1 MYKALYRQ
9 ERPETFKDV
18 IGQEHIIRILENQ
31 IKTNKVGH
39 AYLFCGTRGTGK
51 TTIARLL
58 AKGVNCLHEN
68 PEARPC
74 GSCAHCKAISEGT
87 FVDVIE
93 MDAASNRGITD
104 VREIKESVKYP
115 PAVGRKKVYIIDEVH
130 MLTTPAFNALLK
142 TLEEPPE
149 NIIFILATT
158 DPEQLPQTILSR
170 CQRMDFRRLG
180 HSMLAEYYSKICESR
195 GVELRTEAAD
205 IIATNADGSVRDGLS
220 LLEQS
225 LASGEKIITEDIVNL
240 YGGAVS
246 QNFLINLT
254 NYAFQGDVAGGIVSI
269 NSQIEAGKESGQI
282 LKDWIRHFRNLMVAK
297 VVDNPSA
304 VINLSSE
311 SVGKIVES
319 CKGIPYEKI
328 CDSLKILAEMDKDG
342 RASAQPRIFLD
353 LALMKL
359 SSLFNEKKGVN
370 SERTDSLAD
379 REAVMRL
386 SPTDTM
392 RNESI
397 QQFANSD
404 ENQQL
409 PNYETKQQAS
419 PRQTKQLPNHEVRQ
433 QFSSSEANQQL
444 TNREVRQQF
453 SSIEA
458 KQQPNYEAKQQ
469 FLDNGVKQQSQIDDN
484 AEKTVESETGKEI
497 SRENVRQ
504 NVRQQKNDNVDSFE
518 GFEGSE
524 NKDDV
529 WATICEMVVK
539 ERPSIG
545 TLNRRAKIS
554 NISQNTITIEA
565 ENEMTAKRLEDGMQI
580 ISEAATVVLGRP
592 IRGQIA
598 IQGKENKLAN
608 SDDETIQKLKELL
621 GDIPIKMQ

>member
-9 ERPETFKDV
+9 ERPETFQDV

-31 IKTNKVGH
+31 IKTDKVGH

-68 PEARPC
+68 SEARPC
-74 GSCAHCKAISEGT
+74 GSCAHCQAISEGT

-170 CQRMDFRRLG
+170 CQRMDFKRLS
-180 HSMLAEYYSKICESR
+180 HAMLVEYYSKICESR
-195 GVELRTEAAD
+195 GIELKKGAAD
-205 IIATNADGSVRDGLS
+205 IIATSADGSVRDGLS
-220 LLEQS
+220 ILEQS
-225 LASGEKIITEDIVNL
+225 LASGEKVITEDIVNL

-246 QNFLINLT
+246 QKFLIDLT
-254 NYAFQGDVAGGIVSI
+254 NCVLKGDVAGGIVSI
-269 NSQIEAGKESGQI
+269 NSQIEDGKESGQI

-297 VVDNPSA
+297 VVDNPST

-319 CKGIPYEKI
+319 CKGLPYEKI
-328 CDSLKILAEMDKDG
+328 CDGLKILAEADKDSRG
-342 RASAQPRIFLD
+342 SAQPRIFLD

-359 SSLFNEKKGVN
+359 SSLFNEKKIVN
-370 SERTDSLAD
+370 PGGSDSL
-379 REAVMRL
+379 EARQGVMRL
-386 SPTDTM
+386 SPADTISS
-392 RNESI
+392 ES
-397 QQFANSD
+397 
-404 ENQQL
+404 
-409 PNYETKQQAS
+409 
-419 PRQTKQLPNHEVRQ
+419 RQ
-433 QFSSSEANQQL
+433 QFSKNETKEQQPDSAEKQQL
-444 TNREVRQQF
+444 
-453 SSIEA
+453 
-458 KQQPNYEAKQQ
+458 P
-469 FLDNGVKQQSQIDDN
+469 IDDEV
-484 AEKTVESETGKEI
+484 EKSVESE
-497 SRENVRQ
+497 SNREASSEKAEK
-504 NVRQQKNDNVDSFE
+504 QKNDNLDSTE
-518 GFEGSE
+518 EMEDAE
-524 NKDDV
+524 NMDDV
-529 WATICEMVVK
+529 WASICEMVVK

-545 TLNRRAKIS
+545 TLKQRAKIN

-565 ENEMTAKRLEDGMQI
+565 ENEITAKRLEDGMQI

-598 IQGKENKLAN
+598 IQGRENKLAN
-608 SDDETIQKLKELL
+608 SDDDTIQRLKELL

>member
-9 ERPETFKDV
+9 ERPETFQDV

-31 IKTNKVGH
+31 IKTDKVGH

-68 PEARPC
+68 AEARPC
-74 GSCAHCKAISEGT
+74 GSCAHCQAISEGT

-170 CQRMDFRRLG
+170 CQRMDFKRLS
-180 HSMLAEYYSKICESR
+180 HAMLADYFAKICESR
-195 GVELRTEAAD
+195 GVELRPEAAD
-205 IIATNADGSVRDGLS
+205 IIATSADGSVRDGLS

-225 LASGEKIITEDIVNL
+225 LASGEKVITEDIVNL

-246 QNFLINLT
+246 QKFLIDLT
-254 NYAFQGDVAGGIVSI
+254 NCVLKGDVAGGIVSI
-269 NSQIEAGKESGQI
+269 NSQIEDGKESGQI

-297 VVDNPSA
+297 VVDNPST

-319 CKGIPYEKI
+319 CKGLPYENI
-328 CDSLKILAEMDKDG
+328 CDGLKILAEADKDS
-342 RASAQPRIFLD
+342 RSSAQPRIFLD

-359 SSLFNEKKGVN
+359 SSLFNEKKIVN
-370 SERTDSLAD
+370 PGGSDSL
-379 REAVMRL
+379 EARQGVMRL
-386 SPTDTM
+386 SPTDTISS
-392 RNESI
+392 ES
-397 QQFANSD
+397 
-404 ENQQL
+404 
-409 PNYETKQQAS
+409 
-419 PRQTKQLPNHEVRQ
+419 RQ
-433 QFSSSEANQQL
+433 QFSKTETKEQQAD
-444 TNREVRQQF
+444 
-453 SSIEA
+453 SAA
-458 KQQPNYEAKQQ
+458 KQQSP
-469 FLDNGVKQQSQIDDN
+469 IDDEI
-484 AEKTVESETGKEI
+484 EKSVESE
-497 SRENVRQ
+497 SNREASSEKAEK
-504 NVRQQKNDNVDSFE
+504 QKNDNLDSTE
-518 GFEGSE
+518 EMEDAE
-524 NKDDV
+524 NMDDV

-545 TLNRRAKIS
+545 TLKQRAKIN

-598 IQGKENKLAN
+598 VKGKENKLAN

>member
-9 ERPETFKDV
+9 ERPETFQDV
-18 IGQEHIIRILENQ
+18 IGQEHIIRVLENQ

-58 AKGVNCLHEN
+58 AKGVNCLNEN
-68 PEARPC
+68 PEVRPC
-74 GSCAHCKAISEGT
+74 GSCINCQAISDGT

-104 VREIKESVKYP
+104 IREIKESVKYP

-180 HSMLAEYYSKICESR
+180 HSMLVDYYSKICASK
-195 GVELRTEAAD
+195 GIELKAGAAD
-205 IIATNADGSVRDGLS
+205 IIASNADGSVRDGLS

-225 LASGEKIITEDIVNL
+225 LASGEKVITEDIVNL
-240 YGGAVS
+240 YGGTVS
-246 QNFLINLT
+246 QDFLINLT
-254 NYAFQGDVAGGIVSI
+254 NCVLQGDVAEAIISI
-269 NSQIEAGKESGQI
+269 NSQIENGKESGQI

-297 VVDNPSA
+297 VVDNPA
-304 VINLSSE
+304 TVINLSAE
-311 SVGKIVES
+311 SVNKIVES
-319 CKGIPYEKI
+319 CKSMSYEKI
-328 CDSLKILAEMDKDG
+328 CDGLKILAETDKDSRG
-342 RASAQPRIFLD
+342 SAQPRVFVD

-359 SSLFNEKKGVN
+359 SSLFNEKKIVN
-370 SERTDSLAD
+370 PGGSDSL
-379 REAVMRL
+379 EARQGVMRL
-386 SPTDTM
+386 SPADTISS
-392 RNESI
+392 ES
-397 QQFANSD
+397 
-404 ENQQL
+404 
-409 PNYETKQQAS
+409 
-419 PRQTKQLPNHEVRQ
+419 RQ
-433 QFSSSEANQQL
+433 QFSKTETKEQQAD
-444 TNREVRQQF
+444 
-453 SSIEA
+453 SAA
-458 KQQPNYEAKQQ
+458 KQQSP
-469 FLDNGVKQQSQIDDN
+469 IDDET
-484 AEKTVESETGKEI
+484 EKSVESE
-497 SRENVRQ
+497 SNREASSEKAEK
-504 NVRQQKNDNVDSFE
+504 QKNDNLDSTE
-518 GFEGSE
+518 EMEDAE
-524 NKDDV
+524 NMDDV
-529 WATICEMVVK
+529 WASICEMVVK

-545 TLNRRAKIS
+545 TLKQRAKIN

-565 ENEMTAKRLEDGMQI
+565 ENEITAKRLEDGMQI

-608 SDDETIQKLKELL
+608 SDDDTIQRLKELL

>member
-74 GSCAHCKAISEGT
+74 GSCAHCQAISEGT

-180 HSMLAEYYSKICESR
+180 HAMLADYYTKICESR
-195 GVELRTEAAD
+195 GIELRQEAAD

-254 NYAFQGDVAGGIVSI
+254 NCALQGDVAGGIVSI
-269 NSQIEAGKESGQI
+269 NSQIEAGKESNQI

-297 VVDNPSA
+297 VVDNPCS

-311 SVGKIVES
+311 SIEKIVES
-319 CKGIPYEKI
+319 SKDIPYEKI
-328 CDSLKILAEMDKDG
+328 CDGLKILAEADKDSSN
-342 RASAQPRIFLD
+342 SAQPRIFLD

-359 SSLFNEKKGVN
+359 SSLFNEKKIVN
-370 SERTDSLAD
+370 SGRSASS
-379 REAVMRL
+379 EARQGVMRL
-386 SPTDTM
+386 SPADTISS
-392 RNESI
+392 ES
-397 QQFANSD
+397 
-404 ENQQL
+404 
-409 PNYETKQQAS
+409 
-419 PRQTKQLPNHEVRQ
+419 RQ
-433 QFSSSEANQQL
+433 QFSKTE
-444 TNREVRQQF
+444 TKE
-453 SSIEA
+453 
-458 KQQPNYEAKQQ
+458 QQPDSAE
-469 FLDNGVKQQSQIDDN
+469 KQQSQIDDN

-504 NVRQQKNDNVDSFE
+504 NVIQQKNDNVDSCE
-518 GFEGSE
+518 EFEGSE

-545 TLNRRAKIS
+545 TLKQRAKIS

>member
-9 ERPETFKDV
+9 ERPETFQDV

-31 IKTNKVGH
+31 IKTDKVGH

-68 PEARPC
+68 AEARPC
-74 GSCAHCKAISEGT
+74 GSCAHCQAISEGT

-170 CQRMDFRRLG
+170 CQRMDFKRLS
-180 HSMLAEYYSKICESR
+180 HAMLVEYYSKICESR
-195 GVELRTEAAD
+195 GIELKKGAAD
-205 IIATNADGSVRDGLS
+205 IIATSADGSVRDGLS
-220 LLEQS
+220 ILEQS
-225 LASGEKIITEDIVNL
+225 LASGEKVITEDIVNL

-246 QNFLINLT
+246 QKFLIDLT
-254 NYAFQGDVAGGIVSI
+254 NCVLKGDVAGGIVSI
-269 NSQIEAGKESGQI
+269 NSQIEDGKESGQI

-297 VVDNPSA
+297 VVDNPST

-319 CKGIPYEKI
+319 CKGLPYEKI
-328 CDSLKILAEMDKDG
+328 CDGLKILAEADKDS
-342 RASAQPRIFLD
+342 RSSAQPRIFLD

-359 SSLFNEKKGVN
+359 SSLFNEKKIVN
-370 SERTDSLAD
+370 PGGSDSL
-379 REAVMRL
+379 EARQGVMRL
-386 SPTDTM
+386 SPADTISS
-392 RNESI
+392 ES
-397 QQFANSD
+397 
-404 ENQQL
+404 
-409 PNYETKQQAS
+409 
-419 PRQTKQLPNHEVRQ
+419 RQ
-433 QFSSSEANQQL
+433 QFSKTE
-444 TNREVRQQF
+444 TKE
-453 SSIEA
+453 
-458 KQQPNYEAKQQ
+458 QQPDSAE
-469 FLDNGVKQQSQIDDN
+469 KQQSPIDDEV
-484 AEKTVESETGKEI
+484 EKSVESE
-497 SRENVRQ
+497 SNREASSEKAEK
-504 NVRQQKNDNVDSFE
+504 QKNDNLDSTE
-518 GFEGSE
+518 EMEDAE
-524 NKDDV
+524 NMDDV
-529 WATICEMVVK
+529 WASICEMVVK

-545 TLNRRAKIS
+545 TLKQRAKIN

-565 ENEMTAKRLEDGMQI
+565 ENEITAKRLEDGMQI

-608 SDDETIQKLKELL
+608 SDDDTIQRLKELL

>member
-31 IKTNKVGH
+31 IKTDKVGH

-68 PEARPC
+68 SEARPC
-74 GSCAHCKAISEGT
+74 GSCAHCQAISEGT

-170 CQRMDFRRLG
+170 CQRMDFKRLS
-180 HSMLAEYYSKICESR
+180 HAMLVKYYSKICESR
-195 GVELRTEAAD
+195 GIELKKGAAD

-220 LLEQS
+220 ILEQS
-225 LASGEKIITEDIVNL
+225 LASGEKVITEDIVNL

-246 QNFLINLT
+246 QKFLIDLT
-254 NYAFQGDVAGGIVSI
+254 NCVLKGDVAGGIVSI
-269 NSQIEAGKESGQI
+269 NSQIEDGKESGQI

-297 VVDNPSA
+297 VVDNPST
-304 VINLSSE
+304 VIDLSSE
-311 SVGKIVES
+311 SVDKIVES
-319 CKGIPYEKI
+319 CKNIPYENI
-328 CDSLKILAEMDKDG
+328 CDGLKILAEADKDS
-342 RASAQPRIFLD
+342 RSSAQPRIFLD

-359 SSLFNEKKGVN
+359 SSLFNEKKIVN
-370 SERTDSLAD
+370 PGGSDSLET
-379 REAVMRL
+379 RQGVMRL
-386 SPTDTM
+386 SSTDTISS
-392 RNESI
+392 ES
-397 QQFANSD
+397 
-404 ENQQL
+404 
-409 PNYETKQQAS
+409 
-419 PRQTKQLPNHEVRQ
+419 RQ
-433 QFSSSEANQQL
+433 QFSKTETKEQQAD
-444 TNREVRQQF
+444 
-453 SSIEA
+453 SAA
-458 KQQPNYEAKQQ
+458 KQQSP
-469 FLDNGVKQQSQIDDN
+469 IDDEI
-484 AEKTVESETGKEI
+484 EKSVESE
-497 SRENVRQ
+497 SNREASSEKAEK
-504 NVRQQKNDNVDSFE
+504 QKNDNLDSTE
-518 GFEGSE
+518 EMEDAE
-524 NKDDV
+524 NMDDV
-529 WATICEMVVK
+529 WASICEMVVK

-545 TLNRRAKIS
+545 TLKQRAKIN

-565 ENEMTAKRLEDGMQI
+565 ENEITAKRLEDGMQI

-608 SDDETIQKLKELL
+608 SDDDTIQRLKELL

>member
-74 GSCAHCKAISEGT
+74 GSCAHCQAISEGT

-180 HSMLAEYYSKICESR
+180 HAMLADYYTKICESR
-195 GVELRTEAAD
+195 GIELRQEAAD

-254 NYAFQGDVAGGIVSI
+254 NCALQGDVAGGIVSI
-269 NSQIEAGKESGQI
+269 NSQIEAGKESNQI

-297 VVDNPSA
+297 VVDNPCS

-311 SVGKIVES
+311 SIEKIVES
-319 CKGIPYEKI
+319 SKDIPYEKI
-328 CDSLKILAEMDKDG
+328 CDGLKILAEADKDS
-342 RASAQPRIFLD
+342 RNSAQPRIFLD

-359 SSLFNEKKGVN
+359 SSLFNEKKIVN
-370 SERTDSLAD
+370 PGGSDSL
-379 REAVMRL
+379 EARQGVMRL
-386 SPTDTM
+386 SPADTISS
-392 RNESI
+392 ES
-397 QQFANSD
+397 
-404 ENQQL
+404 
-409 PNYETKQQAS
+409 
-419 PRQTKQLPNHEVRQ
+419 RQ
-433 QFSSSEANQQL
+433 QFSKNETKEQQPDSAEKQQL
-444 TNREVRQQF
+444 
-453 SSIEA
+453 
-458 KQQPNYEAKQQ
+458 P
-469 FLDNGVKQQSQIDDN
+469 IDDEV
-484 AEKTVESETGKEI
+484 EKSVESE
-497 SRENVRQ
+497 SNREASSEKAEK
-504 NVRQQKNDNVDSFE
+504 QKNDNLDSTE
-518 GFEGSE
+518 EMEDAE
-524 NKDDV
+524 NMDDV
-529 WATICEMVVK
+529 WASICEMVVK

-545 TLNRRAKIS
+545 TLKQRAKIN

-565 ENEMTAKRLEDGMQI
+565 ENEITAKRLEDGMQI

-598 IQGKENKLAN
+598 IQGRENKLAN
-608 SDDETIQKLKELL
+608 SDDDTIQRLKELL

>member
-74 GSCAHCKAISEGT
+74 GSCAHCQAISEGT

-180 HSMLAEYYSKICESR
+180 HAMLADYYTKICESR
-195 GVELRTEAAD
+195 GIELRQEAAD

-254 NYAFQGDVAGGIVSI
+254 NCALQGDVAGGIVSI
-269 NSQIEAGKESGQI
+269 NSQIEAGKESNQI

-297 VVDNPSA
+297 VVDNPCS

-311 SVGKIVES
+311 SIEKIVES
-319 CKGIPYEKI
+319 SKDIPYEKI
-328 CDSLKILAEMDKDG
+328 CDGLKILAEADKDS
-342 RASAQPRIFLD
+342 RNSAQPRIFLD

-359 SSLFNEKKGVN
+359 SSLLN
-370 SERTDSLAD
+370 
-379 REAVMRL
+379 
-386 SPTDTM
+386 
-392 RNESI
+392 
-397 QQFANSD
+397 
-404 ENQQL
+404 
-409 PNYETKQQAS
+409 ETKEGN
-419 PRQTKQLPNHEVRQ
+419 RKNHDNLVARP
-433 QFSSSEANQQL
+433 EAITIKPMDTL
-444 TNREVRQQF
+444 G
-453 SSIEA
+453 SEA
-458 KQQPNYEAKQQ
+458 KQQLSNPERKEQLSSPETQQ
-469 FLDNGVKQQSQIDDN
+469 QSSDYQIKWESQIDDN
-484 AEKTVESETGKEI
+484 VEKTVEPENGKEI

-504 NVRQQKNDNVDSFE
+504 NVRQQKNDNVDSIEAFE
-518 GFEGSE
+518 GTE
-524 NKDDV
+524 NMDDV
-529 WATICEMVVK
+529 WASICEMVVK

-545 TLNRRAKIS
+545 TLKQRAKIS
-554 NISQNTITIEA
+554 NILQNTITIEA

-598 IQGKENKLAN
+598 VKGKENKLAN
-608 SDDETIQKLKELL
+608 TDDETIQKLKELL

>member
-9 ERPETFKDV
+9 ERPETFQDV

-31 IKTNKVGH
+31 IKTDKVGH

-68 PEARPC
+68 AEARPC
-74 GSCAHCKAISEGT
+74 GSCAHCQAISEGT

-170 CQRMDFRRLG
+170 CQRMDFKRLS
-180 HSMLAEYYSKICESR
+180 HAMLADYFAKICESR
-195 GVELRTEAAD
+195 GVELRPEAAD
-205 IIATNADGSVRDGLS
+205 IIATSADGSVRDGLS

-225 LASGEKIITEDIVNL
+225 LASGEKVITEDIVNL

-246 QNFLINLT
+246 QKFLIDLT
-254 NYAFQGDVAGGIVSI
+254 NCVLKGDVAGGIVSI
-269 NSQIEAGKESGQI
+269 NSQIEDGKESGQI

-297 VVDNPSA
+297 VVDNPST

-319 CKGIPYEKI
+319 CKGLPYEKI
-328 CDSLKILAEMDKDG
+328 CDGLKILAEADKDSRG
-342 RASAQPRIFLD
+342 SAQPRIFLD

-359 SSLFNEKKGVN
+359 SSLFNEKKIVN
-370 SERTDSLAD
+370 SGRSASS
-379 REAVMRL
+379 EARQGVMRL
-386 SPTDTM
+386 SPADTISS
-392 RNESI
+392 ES
-397 QQFANSD
+397 
-404 ENQQL
+404 
-409 PNYETKQQAS
+409 
-419 PRQTKQLPNHEVRQ
+419 RQ
-433 QFSSSEANQQL
+433 QFSKTE
-444 TNREVRQQF
+444 TKE
-453 SSIEA
+453 
-458 KQQPNYEAKQQ
+458 QQPDSAE
-469 FLDNGVKQQSQIDDN
+469 KQQSPIDDEV
-484 AEKTVESETGKEI
+484 EKSVESE
-497 SRENVRQ
+497 SNREASSEKAEK
-504 NVRQQKNDNVDSFE
+504 QKNDNLDSTE
-518 GFEGSE
+518 EME
-524 NKDDV
+524 NAENMDDV
-529 WATICEMVVK
+529 WAYICEMVVK

-545 TLNRRAKIS
+545 TLKQRAKIN

-565 ENEMTAKRLEDGMQI
+565 ENEITAKRLEDGMQI

-608 SDDETIQKLKELL
+608 SDDDTIQRLKELL

>member
-9 ERPETFKDV
+9 ERPETFHDV

-74 GSCAHCKAISEGT
+74 GGCAHCQAISEGT

-180 HSMLAEYYSKICESR
+180 HAMLADYYTKICESR
-195 GVELRTEAAD
+195 GVELRQEAAD
-205 IIATNADGSVRDGLS
+205 IIAANADGSVRDGLS

-254 NYAFQGDVAGGIVSI
+254 NCALQGDVAGGILSI
-269 NSQIEAGKESGQI
+269 NSQIEAGKESNQI

-297 VVDNPSA
+297 VVDNSCS

-311 SVGKIVES
+311 SIDKIVES
-319 CKGIPYEKI
+319 SKDIPYEKI
-328 CDSLKILAEMDKDG
+328 CDGLKILAEMDKDG
-342 RASAQPRIFLD
+342 RSSAQPRIFLD
-353 LALMKL
+353 LSLMKL
-359 SSLFNEKKGVN
+359 SSLLN
-370 SERTDSLAD
+370 
-379 REAVMRL
+379 
-386 SPTDTM
+386 
-392 RNESI
+392 
-397 QQFANSD
+397 
-404 ENQQL
+404 
-409 PNYETKQQAS
+409 ETKEEN
-419 PRQTKQLPNHEVRQ
+419 RKNHDNLVARP
-433 QFSSSEANQQL
+433 EAITIKPMDTL
-444 TNREVRQQF
+444 GV
-453 SSIEA
+453 EA
-458 KQQPNYEAKQQ
+458 KQQLSNTERKEPLSSPETQQ
-469 FLDNGVKQQSQIDDN
+469 QSSDYQVKQQSQIDDEI
-484 AEKTVESETGKEI
+484 EKSVESEPDKEI
-497 SRENVRQ
+497 SCENVRQ
-504 NVRQQKNDNVDSFE
+504 NVRQQKNDNNDNVDSFE
-518 GFEGSE
+518 ELEGSE

-529 WATICEMVVK
+529 WASICGMVVK

-545 TLNRRAKIS
+545 TLKQRAKIS

-598 IQGKENKLAN
+598 VKGKENKLAN
-608 SDDETIQKLKELL
+608 TDDETIQKLKELL

>member
-9 ERPETFKDV
+9 ERPETFQDV

-31 IKTNKVGH
+31 IKTDKVGH

-68 PEARPC
+68 SEARPC
-74 GSCAHCKAISEGT
+74 GSCAHCQAISEGT

-170 CQRMDFRRLG
+170 CQRMDFKRLS
-180 HSMLAEYYSKICESR
+180 HAMLVEYYSKICESR
-195 GVELRTEAAD
+195 GIELKKGAAD
-205 IIATNADGSVRDGLS
+205 IIATSADGSVRDGLS
-220 LLEQS
+220 ILEQS
-225 LASGEKIITEDIVNL
+225 LASGEKVITEDIVNL

-246 QNFLINLT
+246 QKFLIDLT
-254 NYAFQGDVAGGIVSI
+254 NCVLKGDVAGGIVSI
-269 NSQIEAGKESGQI
+269 NSQIEDGKESGQI

-297 VVDNPSA
+297 VVDNPST

-319 CKGIPYEKI
+319 CKGLPYEKI
-328 CDSLKILAEMDKDG
+328 CDGLKILAEADKDSRG
-342 RASAQPRIFLD
+342 SAQPRIFLD

-359 SSLFNEKKGVN
+359 SSLFNEKKIVN
-370 SERTDSLAD
+370 PGGSDSL
-379 REAVMRL
+379 EARQGVMRL
-386 SPTDTM
+386 SPADTISS
-392 RNESI
+392 ES
-397 QQFANSD
+397 
-404 ENQQL
+404 
-409 PNYETKQQAS
+409 
-419 PRQTKQLPNHEVRQ
+419 RQ
-433 QFSSSEANQQL
+433 QFSKTE
-444 TNREVRQQF
+444 TKE
-453 SSIEA
+453 
-458 KQQPNYEAKQQ
+458 QQPDSAE
-469 FLDNGVKQQSQIDDN
+469 KQQSPIDDEV
-484 AEKTVESETGKEI
+484 EKSVESE
-497 SRENVRQ
+497 SNREASSEKAEK
-504 NVRQQKNDNVDSFE
+504 QKNDNLDSTE
-518 GFEGSE
+518 EMEDAE
-524 NKDDV
+524 NMDDV
-529 WATICEMVVK
+529 WASICEMVVK

-545 TLNRRAKIS
+545 TLKQRAKIN

-565 ENEMTAKRLEDGMQI
+565 ENEITAKRLEDGMQI

-608 SDDETIQKLKELL
+608 SDDDTIQRLKELL

>member
-31 IKTNKVGH
+31 IKTDKVGH

-68 PEARPC
+68 SEARPC
-74 GSCAHCKAISEGT
+74 GSCAHCQAISEGT

-170 CQRMDFRRLG
+170 CQRMDFKRLS
-180 HSMLAEYYSKICESR
+180 HAMLADYFAKICESR
-195 GVELRTEAAD
+195 GVELRPEAAD
-205 IIATNADGSVRDGLS
+205 IIATSADGSVRDGLS
-220 LLEQS
+220 ILEQS
-225 LASGEKIITEDIVNL
+225 LASGEKVITEDIVNL

-246 QNFLINLT
+246 QKFLIDLT
-254 NYAFQGDVAGGIVSI
+254 NCVLKGDVAGGIVSI
-269 NSQIEAGKESGQI
+269 NSQIEDGKESGQI

-297 VVDNPSA
+297 VVDNPST
-304 VINLSSE
+304 VIDLSSE
-311 SVGKIVES
+311 SVDKIVES
-319 CKGIPYEKI
+319 CKNIPYENI
-328 CDSLKILAEMDKDG
+328 CDGLKILAEADKDS
-342 RASAQPRIFLD
+342 RSSAQPRIFLD

-359 SSLFNEKKGVN
+359 SSLFNEKKIVN
-370 SERTDSLAD
+370 PGGSDNLETRQG
-379 REAVMRL
+379 VMRL
-386 SPTDTM
+386 SSTDTISS
-392 RNESI
+392 ES
-397 QQFANSD
+397 
-404 ENQQL
+404 
-409 PNYETKQQAS
+409 
-419 PRQTKQLPNHEVRQ
+419 RQ
-433 QFSSSEANQQL
+433 QFSKTETKEQQAD
-444 TNREVRQQF
+444 
-453 SSIEA
+453 SAA
-458 KQQPNYEAKQQ
+458 KQQSP
-469 FLDNGVKQQSQIDDN
+469 IDDEI
-484 AEKTVESETGKEI
+484 EKSVESE
-497 SRENVRQ
+497 SNREASSEKAEK
-504 NVRQQKNDNVDSFE
+504 QKNDNLDSTE
-518 GFEGSE
+518 EMEDAE
-524 NKDDV
+524 NMDDV
-529 WATICEMVVK
+529 WASICEMVVK

-545 TLNRRAKIS
+545 TLKQRAKIN

-565 ENEMTAKRLEDGMQI
+565 ENEITAKRLEDGMQI

-608 SDDETIQKLKELL
+608 SDDDTIQRLKELL

>member
-9 ERPETFKDV
+9 ERPETFQDV

-180 HSMLAEYYSKICESR
+180 HAMLADFYAKICESR
-195 GVELRTEAAD
+195 GVELRPEAAD

-254 NYAFQGDVAGGIVSI
+254 NYALQGDVAGGIVSI

-297 VVDNPSA
+297 VVDNPSV

-359 SSLFNEKKGVN
+359 SSLFNEKKGAN
-370 SERTDSLAD
+370 PERTDSLAD

-409 PNYETKQQAS
+409 PNYETKQQ
-419 PRQTKQLPNHEVRQ
+419 
-433 QFSSSEANQQL
+433 
-444 TNREVRQQF
+444 
-453 SSIEA
+453 
-458 KQQPNYEAKQQ
+458 
-469 FLDNGVKQQSQIDDN
+469 SQIDDN
-484 AEKTVESETGKEI
+484 TEKTVESEAGKEI

-504 NVRQQKNDNVDSFE
+504 NVIQQKNDNVDSNEAFE
-518 GFEGSE
+518 GTE
-524 NKDDV
+524 NMDDV
-529 WATICEMVVK
+529 WASICEMVVK

-545 TLNRRAKIS
+545 TLKQRAKIS
-554 NISQNTITIEA
+554 NILQNTITIEA

-598 IQGKENKLAN
+598 VKGKENKLAN
-608 SDDETIQKLKELL
+608 TDDETIQKLKELL

>member
-9 ERPETFKDV
+9 ERPETFQDV

-31 IKTNKVGH
+31 IKTDKVGH

-68 PEARPC
+68 AEARPC
-74 GSCAHCKAISEGT
+74 GSCAHCQAISEGT

-170 CQRMDFRRLG
+170 CQRMDFKRLS
-180 HSMLAEYYSKICESR
+180 HAMLVKYYSKICESR
-195 GVELRTEAAD
+195 GIELKKGAAD
-205 IIATNADGSVRDGLS
+205 IIATSADGSVRDGLS
-220 LLEQS
+220 ILEQS
-225 LASGEKIITEDIVNL
+225 LASGEKVITEDIVNL

-246 QNFLINLT
+246 QKFLIDLT
-254 NYAFQGDVAGGIVSI
+254 NCVLKGDVAGGIVSI
-269 NSQIEAGKESGQI
+269 NSQIEDGKESGQI

-297 VVDNPSA
+297 VVDNPST

-319 CKGIPYEKI
+319 CKGLPYEKI
-328 CDSLKILAEMDKDG
+328 CDGLKILAEADKDSRG
-342 RASAQPRIFLD
+342 SAQPRIFLD

-359 SSLFNEKKGVN
+359 SSLFNEKKIVN
-370 SERTDSLAD
+370 SGRSASS
-379 REAVMRL
+379 EARQGVMRL
-386 SPTDTM
+386 SPADTISS
-392 RNESI
+392 ES
-397 QQFANSD
+397 
-404 ENQQL
+404 
-409 PNYETKQQAS
+409 
-419 PRQTKQLPNHEVRQ
+419 RQ
-433 QFSSSEANQQL
+433 QFSKTE
-444 TNREVRQQF
+444 TKE
-453 SSIEA
+453 
-458 KQQPNYEAKQQ
+458 QQPDSAE
-469 FLDNGVKQQSQIDDN
+469 KQQSPIDDE
-484 AEKTVESETGKEI
+484 AEKSVESESHIEV
-497 SRENVRQ
+497 SREKAEK
-504 NVRQQKNDNVDSFE
+504 QKNDNLDSTE
-518 GFEGSE
+518 EME
-524 NKDDV
+524 NAENMDDV
-529 WATICEMVVK
+529 WAYICEMVVK

-545 TLNRRAKIS
+545 TLKQRAKIN

-565 ENEMTAKRLEDGMQI
+565 ENEITAKRLEDGMQI

-608 SDDETIQKLKELL
+608 SDDDTIQRLKELL

>member
-9 ERPETFKDV
+9 ERPETFQDV

-31 IKTNKVGH
+31 IKTDKVGH

-68 PEARPC
+68 SEARPC
-74 GSCAHCKAISEGT
+74 GSCAHCQAISEGT

-170 CQRMDFRRLG
+170 CQRMDFKRLS
-180 HSMLAEYYSKICESR
+180 HAMLVEYYSKICESR
-195 GVELRTEAAD
+195 CIELIKGAAD
-205 IIATNADGSVRDGLS
+205 IIATSADGSVRDGLS

-225 LASGEKIITEDIVNL
+225 LASGEKVITEDIVNL

-246 QNFLINLT
+246 QKFLIDLT
-254 NYAFQGDVAGGIVSI
+254 NCVLKGDVAGGIVSI
-269 NSQIEAGKESGQI
+269 NSQIEDGKESNQI

-304 VINLSSE
+304 VIDLSSE
-311 SVGKIVES
+311 SVDKIVES
-319 CKGIPYEKI
+319 CKNITYENI
-328 CDSLKILAEMDKDG
+328 CDGLKILAEADKDSRG
-342 RASAQPRIFLD
+342 SAQPRIFLD

-359 SSLFNEKKGVN
+359 SSLFNEKKIVN
-370 SERTDSLAD
+370 SGRSASS
-379 REAVMRL
+379 EARQGVMRL
-386 SPTDTM
+386 SPADTISS
-392 RNESI
+392 ES
-397 QQFANSD
+397 
-404 ENQQL
+404 
-409 PNYETKQQAS
+409 
-419 PRQTKQLPNHEVRQ
+419 RQ
-433 QFSSSEANQQL
+433 QFSKTE
-444 TNREVRQQF
+444 TKE
-453 SSIEA
+453 
-458 KQQPNYEAKQQ
+458 QQPDSAE
-469 FLDNGVKQQSQIDDN
+469 KQQSPIDDE
-484 AEKTVESETGKEI
+484 AEKSVESESHIEV
-497 SRENVRQ
+497 SREKAEK
-504 NVRQQKNDNVDSFE
+504 QKNDNLDSTE
-518 GFEGSE
+518 EME
-524 NKDDV
+524 NAENMDDV
-529 WATICEMVVK
+529 WAYICEMVVK

-545 TLNRRAKIS
+545 TLKQRAKIN

-565 ENEMTAKRLEDGMQI
+565 ENEITAKRLEDGMQI

-608 SDDETIQKLKELL
+608 SDDDTIQRLKELL

>member
-9 ERPETFKDV
+9 ERPETFQDV

-31 IKTNKVGH
+31 IKTDKVGH

-68 PEARPC
+68 SEARPC
-74 GSCAHCKAISEGT
+74 GSCAHCQAISEGT

-170 CQRMDFRRLG
+170 CQRMDFKRLS
-180 HSMLAEYYSKICESR
+180 HAMLVEYYSKICESR
-195 GVELRTEAAD
+195 GIELKKGAAD
-205 IIATNADGSVRDGLS
+205 IIATSADGSVRDGLS
-220 LLEQS
+220 ILEQS
-225 LASGEKIITEDIVNL
+225 LASGEKVITEDIVNL

-246 QNFLINLT
+246 QKFLIDLT
-254 NYAFQGDVAGGIVSI
+254 NCVLKGDVAGGIVSI
-269 NSQIEAGKESGQI
+269 NSQIEDGKESGQI

-297 VVDNPSA
+297 VVDNPST

-319 CKGIPYEKI
+319 CKGLPYEKI
-328 CDSLKILAEMDKDG
+328 CDGLKILAEADKDS
-342 RASAQPRIFLD
+342 RSSAQPRIFLD

-359 SSLFNEKKGVN
+359 SSLFNEKKIVN
-370 SERTDSLAD
+370 PGGSDSL
-379 REAVMRL
+379 EARQGVMRL
-386 SPTDTM
+386 SPADTISS
-392 RNESI
+392 ES
-397 QQFANSD
+397 
-404 ENQQL
+404 
-409 PNYETKQQAS
+409 
-419 PRQTKQLPNHEVRQ
+419 RQ
-433 QFSSSEANQQL
+433 QFSKTE
-444 TNREVRQQF
+444 TKE
-453 SSIEA
+453 
-458 KQQPNYEAKQQ
+458 QQPDSAE
-469 FLDNGVKQQSQIDDN
+469 KQQSPIDDE
-484 AEKTVESETGKEI
+484 AEKSVESE
-497 SRENVRQ
+497 SNREASSEKAEK
-504 NVRQQKNDNVDSFE
+504 QKNDNLDSTE
-518 GFEGSE
+518 EMEDAE
-524 NKDDV
+524 NMDDV
-529 WATICEMVVK
+529 WASICEMVVK

-545 TLNRRAKIS
+545 TLKQRAKIN

-565 ENEMTAKRLEDGMQI
+565 ENEITAKRLEDGMQI

-608 SDDETIQKLKELL
+608 SDDDTIQRLKELL

>member
-9 ERPETFKDV
+9 ERPETFQDV

-31 IKTNKVGH
+31 IKTDKVGH

-68 PEARPC
+68 SEARPC
-74 GSCAHCKAISEGT
+74 GSCAHCQAISEGT

-170 CQRMDFRRLG
+170 CQRMDFKRLS
-180 HSMLAEYYSKICESR
+180 HAMLVKYYSKICESR
-195 GVELRTEAAD
+195 GIELKKGAAD
-205 IIATNADGSVRDGLS
+205 IIATSADGSVRDGLS
-220 LLEQS
+220 ILEQS
-225 LASGEKIITEDIVNL
+225 LASGEKVITEDIVNL

-246 QNFLINLT
+246 QKFLIDLT
-254 NYAFQGDVAGGIVSI
+254 NCVLKGDVAGGIVSI
-269 NSQIEAGKESGQI
+269 NSQIEDGKESGQI

-297 VVDNPSA
+297 VVDNPST

-319 CKGIPYEKI
+319 CKGLPYEKI
-328 CDSLKILAEMDKDG
+328 CDGLKILAEADKDSRG
-342 RASAQPRIFLD
+342 SAQPRIFLD

-359 SSLFNEKKGVN
+359 SSLFNEKKIVN
-370 SERTDSLAD
+370 PGGSDSL
-379 REAVMRL
+379 EARQGVMRL
-386 SPTDTM
+386 SPADTISS
-392 RNESI
+392 ES
-397 QQFANSD
+397 
-404 ENQQL
+404 
-409 PNYETKQQAS
+409 
-419 PRQTKQLPNHEVRQ
+419 RQ
-433 QFSSSEANQQL
+433 QFSKNETKEQQPDSAEKQQL
-444 TNREVRQQF
+444 
-453 SSIEA
+453 
-458 KQQPNYEAKQQ
+458 P
-469 FLDNGVKQQSQIDDN
+469 IDDEV
-484 AEKTVESETGKEI
+484 EKSVESE
-497 SRENVRQ
+497 SNREASSEKAEK
-504 NVRQQKNDNVDSFE
+504 QKNDNLDSTE
-518 GFEGSE
+518 EMEDAE
-524 NKDDV
+524 NMDDV
-529 WATICEMVVK
+529 WASICEMVVK

-545 TLNRRAKIS
+545 TLKQRAKIN

-565 ENEMTAKRLEDGMQI
+565 ENEITAKRLEDGMQI

-608 SDDETIQKLKELL
+608 SDDDTIQRLKELL

>member
-9 ERPETFKDV
+9 ERPETFQDV

-31 IKTNKVGH
+31 IKTDKVGH

-68 PEARPC
+68 SEARPC
-74 GSCAHCKAISEGT
+74 GSCAHCQAISEGT

-170 CQRMDFRRLG
+170 CQRMDFKRLS
-180 HSMLAEYYSKICESR
+180 HAMLVEYYSKICESR
-195 GVELRTEAAD
+195 GIELKKGAAD
-205 IIATNADGSVRDGLS
+205 IIATSADGSVRDGLS
-220 LLEQS
+220 ILEQS
-225 LASGEKIITEDIVNL
+225 LASGEKVITEDIVNL

-246 QNFLINLT
+246 QKFLIDLT
-254 NYAFQGDVAGGIVSI
+254 NCVLKGDVAGGIVSI
-269 NSQIEAGKESGQI
+269 NSQIEDGKESGQI

-297 VVDNPSA
+297 VVDNPST

-319 CKGIPYEKI
+319 CKGLPYEKI
-328 CDSLKILAEMDKDG
+328 CDGLKILAEADKDS
-342 RASAQPRIFLD
+342 RSSAQPRIFLD

-359 SSLFNEKKGVN
+359 SSLFNEKKIVN
-370 SERTDSLAD
+370 PGGSDSL
-379 REAVMRL
+379 EARQGVMRL
-386 SPTDTM
+386 SPADTISS
-392 RNESI
+392 ES
-397 QQFANSD
+397 
-404 ENQQL
+404 
-409 PNYETKQQAS
+409 
-419 PRQTKQLPNHEVRQ
+419 RQ
-433 QFSSSEANQQL
+433 QFSKTETKEQQSDSA
-444 TNREVRQQF
+444 E
-453 SSIEA
+453 
-458 KQQPNYEAKQQ
+458 
-469 FLDNGVKQQSQIDDN
+469 KQQSPIDDEV
-484 AEKTVESETGKEI
+484 EKSVESE
-497 SRENVRQ
+497 SNREASSEKAEK
-504 NVRQQKNDNVDSFE
+504 QKNDNLDSTE
-518 GFEGSE
+518 EMEDAE
-524 NKDDV
+524 NMDDV
-529 WATICEMVVK
+529 WASICEMVVK

-545 TLNRRAKIS
+545 TLKQRAKIN

-565 ENEMTAKRLEDGMQI
+565 ENEITAKRLEDGMQI

-608 SDDETIQKLKELL
+608 SDDDTIQRLKELL

>member
-9 ERPETFKDV
+9 ERPETFQDV

-31 IKTNKVGH
+31 IKTDKVGH

-68 PEARPC
+68 SEARPC
-74 GSCAHCKAISEGT
+74 GSCAHCQAISEGT

-170 CQRMDFRRLG
+170 CQRMDFKRLS
-180 HSMLAEYYSKICESR
+180 HAMLVKYYSKICESR
-195 GVELRTEAAD
+195 GIELKKGAAD
-205 IIATNADGSVRDGLS
+205 IIATSADGSVRDGLS
-220 LLEQS
+220 ILEQS
-225 LASGEKIITEDIVNL
+225 LASGEKVITEDIVNL

-246 QNFLINLT
+246 QKFLIDLT
-254 NYAFQGDVAGGIVSI
+254 NCVLKGDVAGGIVSI
-269 NSQIEAGKESGQI
+269 NSQIEDGKESGQI

-297 VVDNPSA
+297 VVDNPST

-319 CKGIPYEKI
+319 CKGLPYEKI
-328 CDSLKILAEMDKDG
+328 CDGLKILAEADKDSRG
-342 RASAQPRIFLD
+342 SAQPRIFLD

-359 SSLFNEKKGVN
+359 SSLFNEKKIVN
-370 SERTDSLAD
+370 PGGSDSL
-379 REAVMRL
+379 EARQGVMRL
-386 SPTDTM
+386 SPADTISS
-392 RNESI
+392 ES
-397 QQFANSD
+397 
-404 ENQQL
+404 
-409 PNYETKQQAS
+409 
-419 PRQTKQLPNHEVRQ
+419 RQ
-433 QFSSSEANQQL
+433 QFSKNETKEQQPDSAEKQQL
-444 TNREVRQQF
+444 
-453 SSIEA
+453 
-458 KQQPNYEAKQQ
+458 P
-469 FLDNGVKQQSQIDDN
+469 IDDEV
-484 AEKTVESETGKEI
+484 EKSVESE
-497 SRENVRQ
+497 SNREASSEKAEK
-504 NVRQQKNDNVDSFE
+504 QKNDNLDSTE
-518 GFEGSE
+518 EMEDAE
-524 NKDDV
+524 NMDDV
-529 WATICEMVVK
+529 WASICEMVVK

-545 TLNRRAKIS
+545 TLKQRAKIN

-565 ENEMTAKRLEDGMQI
+565 ENEITAKRLEDGMQI

-598 IQGKENKLAN
+598 IQGRENKLAN
-608 SDDETIQKLKELL
+608 SDDDTIQRLKELL

>member
-9 ERPETFKDV
+9 ERPETFQDV

-31 IKTNKVGH
+31 IKTDKVGH

-68 PEARPC
+68 SEARPC
-74 GSCAHCKAISEGT
+74 GSCAHCQAISEGT

-170 CQRMDFRRLG
+170 CQRMDFKRLS
-180 HSMLAEYYSKICESR
+180 HAMLVEYYSKICESR
-195 GVELRTEAAD
+195 GIELKKGAAD
-205 IIATNADGSVRDGLS
+205 IIATSADGSVRDGLS
-220 LLEQS
+220 ILEQS
-225 LASGEKIITEDIVNL
+225 LASGEKVITEDIVNL

-246 QNFLINLT
+246 QKFLIDLT
-254 NYAFQGDVAGGIVSI
+254 NCVLKGDVAGGIVSI
-269 NSQIEAGKESGQI
+269 NSQIEDGKESGQI

-297 VVDNPSA
+297 VVDNPST

-319 CKGIPYEKI
+319 CKGLPYEKI
-328 CDSLKILAEMDKDG
+328 CDGLKILAEADKDS
-342 RASAQPRIFLD
+342 RSSAQPRIFLD

-359 SSLFNEKKGVN
+359 SSLFNEKKIVN
-370 SERTDSLAD
+370 PGGSDSL
-379 REAVMRL
+379 EARQGVMRL
-386 SPTDTM
+386 SPADTISS
-392 RNESI
+392 ES
-397 QQFANSD
+397 
-404 ENQQL
+404 
-409 PNYETKQQAS
+409 
-419 PRQTKQLPNHEVRQ
+419 RQ
-433 QFSSSEANQQL
+433 QFSKTE
-444 TNREVRQQF
+444 TKE
-453 SSIEA
+453 
-458 KQQPNYEAKQQ
+458 QQPDSAE
-469 FLDNGVKQQSQIDDN
+469 KQQSPIDDEV
-484 AEKTVESETGKEI
+484 EKSVESE
-497 SRENVRQ
+497 SNREASSEKAEK
-504 NVRQQKNDNVDSFE
+504 QKNDNLDSTE
-518 GFEGSE
+518 EMEDAE
-524 NKDDV
+524 NMDDV
-529 WATICEMVVK
+529 WASICEMVVK

-545 TLNRRAKIS
+545 TLKQRAKIN

-565 ENEMTAKRLEDGMQI
+565 ENEITAKRLEDGMQI

-608 SDDETIQKLKELL
+608 SDDDTIQRLKELL

>member
-31 IKTNKVGH
+31 IKTDKVGH

-68 PEARPC
+68 SEARPC
-74 GSCAHCKAISEGT
+74 GSCAHCQAISEGT

-170 CQRMDFRRLG
+170 CQRMDFKRLS
-180 HSMLAEYYSKICESR
+180 HAMLVEYYSKICESR
-195 GVELRTEAAD
+195 GIELKKGAAD
-205 IIATNADGSVRDGLS
+205 IIATSADGSVRDGLS
-220 LLEQS
+220 ILEQS
-225 LASGEKIITEDIVNL
+225 LASGEKVITEDIVNL

-246 QNFLINLT
+246 QKFLIDLT
-254 NYAFQGDVAGGIVSI
+254 NCVLKGDVAGGIVSI
-269 NSQIEAGKESGQI
+269 NSQIEDGKESGQI

-297 VVDNPSA
+297 VVDNPST

-319 CKGIPYEKI
+319 CKGLPYEKI
-328 CDSLKILAEMDKDG
+328 CDGLKILAEADKDS
-342 RASAQPRIFLD
+342 RSSAQPRIFLD

-359 SSLFNEKKGVN
+359 SSLFNEKKIVN
-370 SERTDSLAD
+370 PGGSDSL
-379 REAVMRL
+379 EARQGVMRL
-386 SPTDTM
+386 SPADTISS
-392 RNESI
+392 ES
-397 QQFANSD
+397 
-404 ENQQL
+404 
-409 PNYETKQQAS
+409 
-419 PRQTKQLPNHEVRQ
+419 RQ
-433 QFSSSEANQQL
+433 QFSKNE
-444 TNREVRQQF
+444 TKE
-453 SSIEA
+453 
-458 KQQPNYEAKQQ
+458 QQPDSAE
-469 FLDNGVKQQSQIDDN
+469 KQQSPIDDEV
-484 AEKTVESETGKEI
+484 EKSVESE
-497 SRENVRQ
+497 SNREASSEKAEK
-504 NVRQQKNDNVDSFE
+504 QKNDNLDSTE
-518 GFEGSE
+518 EMEDAE
-524 NKDDV
+524 NMDDV
-529 WATICEMVVK
+529 WASICEMVVK

-545 TLNRRAKIS
+545 TLKQRAKIN

-565 ENEMTAKRLEDGMQI
+565 ENEITAKRLEDGMQI

-608 SDDETIQKLKELL
+608 SDDDTIQRLKELL

>member
-9 ERPETFKDV
+9 ERPETFQDV
-18 IGQEHIIRILENQ
+18 IGQEHIIRVLENQ

-58 AKGVNCLHEN
+58 AKGVNCLNEN
-68 PEARPC
+68 PEVRPC
-74 GSCAHCKAISEGT
+74 GSCINCQAISDGT

-104 VREIKESVKYP
+104 IREIKESVKYP

-180 HSMLAEYYSKICESR
+180 HSMLVDYYSKICASK
-195 GVELRTEAAD
+195 GIELKAGAAD
-205 IIATNADGSVRDGLS
+205 IIASNADGSVRDGLS

-225 LASGEKIITEDIVNL
+225 LASGEKVITEDIVNL
-240 YGGAVS
+240 YGGTVS
-246 QNFLINLT
+246 QDFLINLT
-254 NYAFQGDVAGGIVSI
+254 NCVLQGDVAEAIISI
-269 NSQIEAGKESGQI
+269 NSQIENGKESGQI

-297 VVDNPSA
+297 VVDNPA
-304 VINLSSE
+304 TVINLSAE
-311 SVGKIVES
+311 SVNKIVES
-319 CKGIPYEKI
+319 CKSMSYEKI
-328 CDSLKILAEMDKDG
+328 CDGLKILAETDKDSRG
-342 RASAQPRIFLD
+342 SAQPRVFVD

-359 SSLFNEKKGVN
+359 SSLFNEKKIVN
-370 SERTDSLAD
+370 PGGSDSL
-379 REAVMRL
+379 EARQGVMRL
-386 SPTDTM
+386 SPADTISS
-392 RNESI
+392 ES
-397 QQFANSD
+397 
-404 ENQQL
+404 
-409 PNYETKQQAS
+409 
-419 PRQTKQLPNHEVRQ
+419 RQ
-433 QFSSSEANQQL
+433 QFSKTE
-444 TNREVRQQF
+444 TKE
-453 SSIEA
+453 
-458 KQQPNYEAKQQ
+458 QQPDSAE
-469 FLDNGVKQQSQIDDN
+469 KQQSPIDDEV
-484 AEKTVESETGKEI
+484 EKSVESE
-497 SRENVRQ
+497 SNREASSEKAEK
-504 NVRQQKNDNVDSFE
+504 QKNDNLDSTE
-518 GFEGSE
+518 EMEDAE
-524 NKDDV
+524 NMDDV
-529 WATICEMVVK
+529 WASICEMVVK

-545 TLNRRAKIS
+545 TLKQRAKIN

-565 ENEMTAKRLEDGMQI
+565 ENEITAKRLEDGMQI

-608 SDDETIQKLKELL
+608 SDDDTIQRLKELL

>member
-9 ERPETFKDV
+9 ERPETFQDV

-31 IKTNKVGH
+31 IKTDKVGH

-68 PEARPC
+68 SEARPC
-74 GSCAHCKAISEGT
+74 GSCAHCQAISEGT

-170 CQRMDFRRLG
+170 CQRMDFKRLS
-180 HSMLAEYYSKICESR
+180 HAMLADYFAKICESR
-195 GVELRTEAAD
+195 GVELRPEAAD
-205 IIATNADGSVRDGLS
+205 IIATSADGSVRDGLS

-225 LASGEKIITEDIVNL
+225 LASGEKVITEDIVNL

-246 QNFLINLT
+246 QKFLIDLT
-254 NYAFQGDVAGGIVSI
+254 NCVLKGDVAGGIVSI
-269 NSQIEAGKESGQI
+269 NSQIEDGKESGQI

-297 VVDNPSA
+297 VVDNPST

-319 CKGIPYEKI
+319 CKGLPYENI
-328 CDSLKILAEMDKDG
+328 CDGLKILAEADKDS
-342 RASAQPRIFLD
+342 RSSAQPRIFLD

-359 SSLFNEKKGVN
+359 SSLFNEKKIVN
-370 SERTDSLAD
+370 PGGSDSL
-379 REAVMRL
+379 EARQGVMRL
-386 SPTDTM
+386 SPTDTISS
-392 RNESI
+392 ES
-397 QQFANSD
+397 
-404 ENQQL
+404 
-409 PNYETKQQAS
+409 
-419 PRQTKQLPNHEVRQ
+419 RQ
-433 QFSSSEANQQL
+433 QFSKTETKEQQAD
-444 TNREVRQQF
+444 
-453 SSIEA
+453 SAA
-458 KQQPNYEAKQQ
+458 KQQSP
-469 FLDNGVKQQSQIDDN
+469 IDDEI
-484 AEKTVESETGKEI
+484 EKSVESE
-497 SRENVRQ
+497 SNREASSEKAEK
-504 NVRQQKNDNVDSFE
+504 QKNDNLDSTE
-518 GFEGSE
+518 EMEDAE
-524 NKDDV
+524 NMDDV
-529 WATICEMVVK
+529 WASICEMVVK

-545 TLNRRAKIS
+545 TLKQRAKIN

-565 ENEMTAKRLEDGMQI
+565 ENEITAKRLEDGMQI

-608 SDDETIQKLKELL
+608 SDDDTIQRLKELL

>member
-9 ERPETFKDV
+9 ERPETFQDV

-31 IKTNKVGH
+31 IKTDKVGH

-68 PEARPC
+68 SEARPC
-74 GSCAHCKAISEGT
+74 GSCAHCQAISEGT

-170 CQRMDFRRLG
+170 CQRMDFKRLS
-180 HSMLAEYYSKICESR
+180 HAMLVEYYSKICESR
-195 GVELRTEAAD
+195 GIELKKGAAD

-220 LLEQS
+220 ILEQS
-225 LASGEKIITEDIVNL
+225 LASGEKVITEDIVNL

-246 QNFLINLT
+246 QKFLIDLT
-254 NYAFQGDVAGGIVSI
+254 NCVLKGDVAGGIVSI
-269 NSQIEAGKESGQI
+269 NSQIEDGKESGQI

-297 VVDNPSA
+297 VVDNPST

-319 CKGIPYEKI
+319 CKGLPYEKI
-328 CDSLKILAEMDKDG
+328 CDGLKILAEADKDSRG
-342 RASAQPRIFLD
+342 SAQPRIFLD

-359 SSLFNEKKGVN
+359 SSLFNEKKIVN
-370 SERTDSLAD
+370 SGRSASS
-379 REAVMRL
+379 EARQGVMRL
-386 SPTDTM
+386 SPADTISS
-392 RNESI
+392 ES
-397 QQFANSD
+397 
-404 ENQQL
+404 
-409 PNYETKQQAS
+409 
-419 PRQTKQLPNHEVRQ
+419 RQ
-433 QFSSSEANQQL
+433 QFSKTE
-444 TNREVRQQF
+444 TKE
-453 SSIEA
+453 
-458 KQQPNYEAKQQ
+458 QQPDSAE
-469 FLDNGVKQQSQIDDN
+469 KQQSQIDDN

-504 NVRQQKNDNVDSFE
+504 NVIQQKNDNVDSCE
-518 GFEGSE
+518 EFEGSE

-545 TLNRRAKIS
+545 TLKQRAKIS

>member
-74 GSCAHCKAISEGT
+74 GSCAHCQAISEGT

-180 HSMLAEYYSKICESR
+180 HAMLADYYTKICESR
-195 GVELRTEAAD
+195 GIELRQEAAD

-225 LASGEKIITEDIVNL
+225 LASGEKVITEDIVNL

-246 QNFLINLT
+246 QKFLIDLT
-254 NYAFQGDVAGGIVSI
+254 NCVLKGDVAGGIVSI
-269 NSQIEAGKESGQI
+269 NSQIEDGKESNQI

-304 VINLSSE
+304 VIDLSSE
-311 SVGKIVES
+311 SVDKIVES
-319 CKGIPYEKI
+319 CKNIPYENI
-328 CDSLKILAEMDKDG
+328 CDGLKILAEADKDS
-342 RASAQPRIFLD
+342 RSSAQPRIFLD

-359 SSLFNEKKGVN
+359 SSLFNEKKIVN
-370 SERTDSLAD
+370 PGGSDSL
-379 REAVMRL
+379 EARQGVMRL
-386 SPTDTM
+386 SPADTISS
-392 RNESI
+392 ES
-397 QQFANSD
+397 
-404 ENQQL
+404 
-409 PNYETKQQAS
+409 
-419 PRQTKQLPNHEVRQ
+419 RQ
-433 QFSSSEANQQL
+433 QFSKTE
-444 TNREVRQQF
+444 TKE
-453 SSIEA
+453 
-458 KQQPNYEAKQQ
+458 QQPDGAE
-469 FLDNGVKQQSQIDDN
+469 KQQSPIDDEV
-484 AEKTVESETGKEI
+484 EKSVESE
-497 SRENVRQ
+497 SNREASSEKAEK
-504 NVRQQKNDNVDSFE
+504 QKNDNLDSTE
-518 GFEGSE
+518 EMEDAE
-524 NKDDV
+524 NMDDV
-529 WATICEMVVK
+529 WASICEMVVK

-545 TLNRRAKIS
+545 TLKQRAKIN

-565 ENEMTAKRLEDGMQI
+565 ENEITAKRLEDGMQI

-608 SDDETIQKLKELL
+608 SDDDTIQRLKELL

>member
-9 ERPETFKDV
+9 ERPETFQDV

-31 IKTNKVGH
+31 IKTDKVGH

-68 PEARPC
+68 SEARPC
-74 GSCAHCKAISEGT
+74 GSCAHCQAISEGT

-170 CQRMDFRRLG
+170 CQRMDFKRLS
-180 HSMLAEYYSKICESR
+180 HAMLVEYYSKLCESR
-195 GVELRTEAAD
+195 GIELKKGAAD
-205 IIATNADGSVRDGLS
+205 IIATSADGSVRDGLS

-225 LASGEKIITEDIVNL
+225 LASGEKVITEDIVNL

-246 QNFLINLT
+246 QKFLIDLT
-254 NYAFQGDVAGGIVSI
+254 NCVLKGDVAGGIVSI
-269 NSQIEAGKESGQI
+269 NSQMEDGKESGQI

-304 VINLSSE
+304 VIDLSSE
-311 SVGKIVES
+311 SVDKIVES
-319 CKGIPYEKI
+319 CKNIPYEKI
-328 CDSLKILAEMDKDG
+328 CDGLKILAEADKDSRG
-342 RASAQPRIFLD
+342 SAQPRIFLD

-359 SSLFNEKKGVN
+359 SSLFNEKKIVN
-370 SERTDSLAD
+370 SGRSASS
-379 REAVMRL
+379 EARQGVMRL
-386 SPTDTM
+386 SPADTISS
-392 RNESI
+392 ES
-397 QQFANSD
+397 
-404 ENQQL
+404 
-409 PNYETKQQAS
+409 
-419 PRQTKQLPNHEVRQ
+419 RQ
-433 QFSSSEANQQL
+433 QFSKTE
-444 TNREVRQQF
+444 TKE
-453 SSIEA
+453 
-458 KQQPNYEAKQQ
+458 QQPDIAEKQ
-469 FLDNGVKQQSQIDDN
+469 KSPIDDEV
-484 AEKTVESETGKEI
+484 EKSVESE
-497 SRENVRQ
+497 SNREASSEKAEK
-504 NVRQQKNDNVDSFE
+504 QKNDNLDSTE
-518 GFEGSE
+518 EMEDAE
-524 NKDDV
+524 NMDDV
-529 WATICEMVVK
+529 WASICEMVVK

-545 TLNRRAKIS
+545 TLKQRAKIN

-565 ENEMTAKRLEDGMQI
+565 ENEITAKRLEDGMQI

-608 SDDETIQKLKELL
+608 SDDDTIQRLKELL

>member
-9 ERPETFKDV
+9 ERPETFQDV

-31 IKTNKVGH
+31 IKTDKVGH

-68 PEARPC
+68 SEARPC
-74 GSCAHCKAISEGT
+74 GSCAHCQAISEGT

-170 CQRMDFRRLG
+170 CQRMDFKRLS
-180 HSMLAEYYSKICESR
+180 HAMLADYFAKICESR
-195 GVELRTEAAD
+195 GVELRPEAAD
-205 IIATNADGSVRDGLS
+205 IIATSADGSVRDGLS
-220 LLEQS
+220 ILEQS
-225 LASGEKIITEDIVNL
+225 LASGEKVITEDIVNL

-246 QNFLINLT
+246 QKFLIDLT
-254 NYAFQGDVAGGIVSI
+254 NCVLKGDVAGGIVSI
-269 NSQIEAGKESGQI
+269 NSQIEDGKESGQI

-297 VVDNPSA
+297 VVDNPST

-319 CKGIPYEKI
+319 CKGLPYENI
-328 CDSLKILAEMDKDG
+328 CDGLKILAEADKDS
-342 RASAQPRIFLD
+342 RSSAQPRIFLD

-359 SSLFNEKKGVN
+359 SSLFNEKKIVN
-370 SERTDSLAD
+370 PGGSDSL
-379 REAVMRL
+379 EARQGVMRL
-386 SPTDTM
+386 SPTDTISS
-392 RNESI
+392 ES
-397 QQFANSD
+397 
-404 ENQQL
+404 
-409 PNYETKQQAS
+409 
-419 PRQTKQLPNHEVRQ
+419 RQ
-433 QFSSSEANQQL
+433 QFSKTETKEQQAD
-444 TNREVRQQF
+444 
-453 SSIEA
+453 SAA
-458 KQQPNYEAKQQ
+458 KQQSP
-469 FLDNGVKQQSQIDDN
+469 IDDEI
-484 AEKTVESETGKEI
+484 EKSVESE
-497 SRENVRQ
+497 SNREASSEKAEK
-504 NVRQQKNDNVDSFE
+504 QKNDNLDSTE
-518 GFEGSE
+518 EMEDAE
-524 NKDDV
+524 NMDDV
-529 WATICEMVVK
+529 WASICEMVVK

-545 TLNRRAKIS
+545 TLKQRAKIN

-565 ENEMTAKRLEDGMQI
+565 ENEITAKRLEDGMQI

-608 SDDETIQKLKELL
+608 SDDDTIQRLKELL

>member
-9 ERPETFKDV
+9 ERPETFQDV

-31 IKTNKVGH
+31 IKTDKVGH

-68 PEARPC
+68 AEARPC
-74 GSCAHCKAISEGT
+74 GSCAHCQAISEGT

-170 CQRMDFRRLG
+170 CQRMDFKRLS
-180 HSMLAEYYSKICESR
+180 HAMLADYFAKICESR
-195 GVELRTEAAD
+195 GVELRPEAAD
-205 IIATNADGSVRDGLS
+205 IIATSADGSVRDGLS

-225 LASGEKIITEDIVNL
+225 LASGEKVITEDIVNL

-246 QNFLINLT
+246 QKFLIDLT
-254 NYAFQGDVAGGIVSI
+254 NCVLKGDVAGGIVSI
-269 NSQIEAGKESGQI
+269 NSQIEDGKESGQI

-297 VVDNPSA
+297 VVDNPST

-319 CKGIPYEKI
+319 CKGLPYEKI
-328 CDSLKILAEMDKDG
+328 CDGLKILAEADKDS
-342 RASAQPRIFLD
+342 RSSAQPRIFLD

-359 SSLFNEKKGVN
+359 SSLFNEKKIVN
-370 SERTDSLAD
+370 SGRSASS
-379 REAVMRL
+379 EARQGVMRL
-386 SPTDTM
+386 SPADTISS
-392 RNESI
+392 ES
-397 QQFANSD
+397 
-404 ENQQL
+404 
-409 PNYETKQQAS
+409 
-419 PRQTKQLPNHEVRQ
+419 RQ
-433 QFSSSEANQQL
+433 QFSKTE
-444 TNREVRQQF
+444 TKE
-453 SSIEA
+453 
-458 KQQPNYEAKQQ
+458 QQPDSAE
-469 FLDNGVKQQSQIDDN
+469 KQQSPIDDEI
-484 AEKTVESETGKEI
+484 EKSVESE
-497 SRENVRQ
+497 SNREASSEKAEK
-504 NVRQQKNDNVDSFE
+504 QKNDNLDSTE
-518 GFEGSE
+518 EMEDAE
-524 NKDDV
+524 NMDDV
-529 WATICEMVVK
+529 WASICEMVVK

-545 TLNRRAKIS
+545 TLKQRAKIN

-565 ENEMTAKRLEDGMQI
+565 ENEITAKRLEDGMQI

-608 SDDETIQKLKELL
+608 SDDDTIQRLKELL

>member
-9 ERPETFKDV
+9 ERPETFQDV

-31 IKTNKVGH
+31 IKTDKVGH

-68 PEARPC
+68 AEARPC
-74 GSCAHCKAISEGT
+74 GSCAHCQAISEGT

-170 CQRMDFRRLG
+170 CQRMDFKRLS
-180 HSMLAEYYSKICESR
+180 HAMLVEYYSKICESR
-195 GVELRTEAAD
+195 GIELKKGAAD
-205 IIATNADGSVRDGLS
+205 IIATSADGSVRDGLS

-225 LASGEKIITEDIVNL
+225 LASGEKVITEDIVNL

-246 QNFLINLT
+246 QKFLIDLT
-254 NYAFQGDVAGGIVSI
+254 NCVLKGDVAGGIVSI
-269 NSQIEAGKESGQI
+269 NSQIEDGKESNQI

-304 VINLSSE
+304 VIDLSSE
-311 SVGKIVES
+311 SVDKIVES
-319 CKGIPYEKI
+319 CKNIPYENI
-328 CDSLKILAEMDKDG
+328 CDGLKILAEADKDS
-342 RASAQPRIFLD
+342 RSSAQPRIFLD

-359 SSLFNEKKGVN
+359 SSLFNEKKIVN
-370 SERTDSLAD
+370 PGGSDSL
-379 REAVMRL
+379 EARQGVMRL
-386 SPTDTM
+386 SPADTISS
-392 RNESI
+392 ES
-397 QQFANSD
+397 
-404 ENQQL
+404 
-409 PNYETKQQAS
+409 
-419 PRQTKQLPNHEVRQ
+419 RQ
-433 QFSSSEANQQL
+433 QFSKTE
-444 TNREVRQQF
+444 TKE
-453 SSIEA
+453 
-458 KQQPNYEAKQQ
+458 QQPDGAE
-469 FLDNGVKQQSQIDDN
+469 KQQSPIDDEV
-484 AEKTVESETGKEI
+484 EKSVESE
-497 SRENVRQ
+497 SNREASSEKAEK
-504 NVRQQKNDNVDSFE
+504 QKNDNLDSTE
-518 GFEGSE
+518 EMEDAE
-524 NKDDV
+524 NMDDV
-529 WATICEMVVK
+529 WASICEMVVK

-545 TLNRRAKIS
+545 TLKQRAKIN

-565 ENEMTAKRLEDGMQI
+565 ENEITAKRLEDGMQI

-608 SDDETIQKLKELL
+608 SDDDTIQRLKELL

>member
-9 ERPETFKDV
+9 ERPETFQDV

-31 IKTNKVGH
+31 IKTDKVGH

-68 PEARPC
+68 SEARPC
-74 GSCAHCKAISEGT
+74 GSCAHCQAISEGT

-170 CQRMDFRRLG
+170 CQRMDFKRLS
-180 HSMLAEYYSKICESR
+180 HAMLVEYYSKICESR
-195 GVELRTEAAD
+195 GIELKKGAAD
-205 IIATNADGSVRDGLS
+205 IIATSADGSVRDGLS
-220 LLEQS
+220 ILEQS
-225 LASGEKIITEDIVNL
+225 LASGEKVITEDIVNL

-246 QNFLINLT
+246 QKFLIDLT
-254 NYAFQGDVAGGIVSI
+254 NCVLKGDVAGGIVSI
-269 NSQIEAGKESGQI
+269 NSQIEDGKESGQI

-297 VVDNPSA
+297 VVDNPST

-319 CKGIPYEKI
+319 CKGLPYEKI
-328 CDSLKILAEMDKDG
+328 CDGLKILAEADKDS
-342 RASAQPRIFLD
+342 RSSAQPRIFLD

-359 SSLFNEKKGVN
+359 SSLFNEKKIVN
-370 SERTDSLAD
+370 PGGSDSL
-379 REAVMRL
+379 EARQGVMRL
-386 SPTDTM
+386 SPADTISS
-392 RNESI
+392 ES
-397 QQFANSD
+397 
-404 ENQQL
+404 
-409 PNYETKQQAS
+409 
-419 PRQTKQLPNHEVRQ
+419 RQ
-433 QFSSSEANQQL
+433 QFSKNE
-444 TNREVRQQF
+444 TKE
-453 SSIEA
+453 
-458 KQQPNYEAKQQ
+458 QQPDSAE
-469 FLDNGVKQQSQIDDN
+469 KQQSPIDDEV
-484 AEKTVESETGKEI
+484 EKSVESE
-497 SRENVRQ
+497 SNREASSEKAEK
-504 NVRQQKNDNVDSFE
+504 QKNDNLDSTE
-518 GFEGSE
+518 EMEDAE
-524 NKDDV
+524 NMDDV
-529 WATICEMVVK
+529 WASICEMVVK

-545 TLNRRAKIS
+545 TLKQRAKIN

-565 ENEMTAKRLEDGMQI
+565 ENEITAKRLEDGMQI

-608 SDDETIQKLKELL
+608 SDDDTIQRLKELL

>member
-9 ERPETFKDV
+9 ERPETFQDV

-31 IKTNKVGH
+31 IKTDKVGH

-68 PEARPC
+68 SEARPC
-74 GSCAHCKAISEGT
+74 GSCAHCQAISEGT

-170 CQRMDFRRLG
+170 CQRMDFKRLS
-180 HSMLAEYYSKICESR
+180 HAMLVEYYSKICESR
-195 GVELRTEAAD
+195 GIELKKGAAD
-205 IIATNADGSVRDGLS
+205 IIATSADGSVRDGLS
-220 LLEQS
+220 ILEQS
-225 LASGEKIITEDIVNL
+225 LASGEKVITEDIVNL

-246 QNFLINLT
+246 QKFLIDLT
-254 NYAFQGDVAGGIVSI
+254 NCVLKGDVAGGIVSI
-269 NSQIEAGKESGQI
+269 NSQIEDGKESGQI

-297 VVDNPSA
+297 VVDNPST

-319 CKGIPYEKI
+319 CKGLPYEKI
-328 CDSLKILAEMDKDG
+328 CDGLKILAEADKDS
-342 RASAQPRIFLD
+342 RSSAQPRIFLD

-359 SSLFNEKKGVN
+359 SSLFNEKKIVN
-370 SERTDSLAD
+370 PGGSDSL
-379 REAVMRL
+379 EARQGVMRL
-386 SPTDTM
+386 SPADTISS
-392 RNESI
+392 ES
-397 QQFANSD
+397 
-404 ENQQL
+404 
-409 PNYETKQQAS
+409 
-419 PRQTKQLPNHEVRQ
+419 RQ
-433 QFSSSEANQQL
+433 QFSKTE
-444 TNREVRQQF
+444 TKE
-453 SSIEA
+453 
-458 KQQPNYEAKQQ
+458 QQPDSAE
-469 FLDNGVKQQSQIDDN
+469 KQQSPIDDEV
-484 AEKTVESETGKEI
+484 EKSVESE
-497 SRENVRQ
+497 SNREASSEKAEK
-504 NVRQQKNDNVDSFE
+504 QKNDNLDSTE
-518 GFEGSE
+518 EMEDAE
-524 NKDDV
+524 NMDDV
-529 WATICEMVVK
+529 WTSICEMVVK

-545 TLNRRAKIS
+545 TLKQRAKIN

-565 ENEMTAKRLEDGMQI
+565 ENEITAKRLEDGMQI

-608 SDDETIQKLKELL
+608 SDDDTIQRLKELL

>member
-9 ERPETFKDV
+9 ERPETFQDV

-31 IKTNKVGH
+31 IKTDKVGH

-68 PEARPC
+68 SEARPC
-74 GSCAHCKAISEGT
+74 GSCAHCQAISEGT

-170 CQRMDFRRLG
+170 CQRMDFKRLS
-180 HSMLAEYYSKICESR
+180 HAMLVEYYSKICESR
-195 GVELRTEAAD
+195 GIELKKGAAD
-205 IIATNADGSVRDGLS
+205 IIATSADGSVRDGLS
-220 LLEQS
+220 ILEQS
-225 LASGEKIITEDIVNL
+225 LASGEKVITEDIVNL

-246 QNFLINLT
+246 QKFLIDLT
-254 NYAFQGDVAGGIVSI
+254 NCVLKGDVAGGIVSI
-269 NSQIEAGKESGQI
+269 NSQIEDGKESNQI

-304 VINLSSE
+304 VIDLSSE
-311 SVGKIVES
+311 SVDKIVES
-319 CKGIPYEKI
+319 CKNIPYENI
-328 CDSLKILAEMDKDG
+328 CDGLKILAEADKDSRG
-342 RASAQPRIFLD
+342 SAQPRIFLD

-359 SSLFNEKKGVN
+359 SSLFNEKKIVN
-370 SERTDSLAD
+370 SGRSASS
-379 REAVMRL
+379 EARQGVMRL
-386 SPTDTM
+386 SPADTISS
-392 RNESI
+392 ES
-397 QQFANSD
+397 
-404 ENQQL
+404 
-409 PNYETKQQAS
+409 
-419 PRQTKQLPNHEVRQ
+419 RQ
-433 QFSSSEANQQL
+433 QFSKTE
-444 TNREVRQQF
+444 TKE
-453 SSIEA
+453 
-458 KQQPNYEAKQQ
+458 QQPDSAE
-469 FLDNGVKQQSQIDDN
+469 KQQSPIDDE
-484 AEKTVESETGKEI
+484 AEKSVESESHIEV
-497 SRENVRQ
+497 SREKAEK
-504 NVRQQKNDNVDSFE
+504 QKNDNLDSTE
-518 GFEGSE
+518 EMEDAE
-524 NKDDV
+524 NMDDV
-529 WATICEMVVK
+529 WASICEMVVK

-545 TLNRRAKIS
+545 TLKQRAKIN

-565 ENEMTAKRLEDGMQI
+565 ENEITAKRLEDGMQI

-608 SDDETIQKLKELL
+608 SDDDTIQRLKELL